1 MTFSE
6 QLRTIPL
13 FRDLPAAVLSEIA
26 ASMAQRQLS
35 SGELLFSQG
44 DSGSEC
50 FVILSGMLEVLTYI
64 NGTEHRLE
72 TYRAGQLIGEMA
84 LIDRSP
90 RSATVRVLETAILAV
105 LTERE
110 FVQLLRSSPDMALTM
125 LRNSTTRVR
134 NTNQRMIG
142 DLERKNAELLAA
154 YQQLQAAQAELIR
167 LNRIEEE
174 LAIARRIQESFLPRQ
189 LPQPPGWELAGF
201 SRGAQAVGGDFYDCI
216 QLPDGRLGLVVADAC
231 GKGVTAA
238 LFVALTRSLLRA
250 ASLAPAIFRS
260 SMLEHSDAI
269 LVDALQLTN
278 DYICRE
284 HAESSMFITLF
295 YGVLNLDT
303 GDLAYVNAGHN
314 PPLVLNSSTGHAHE
328 LEEGT
333 LPIGIL
339 ADQDYAVQHSTLQ
352 PGEYLVAFSDG
363 ITEAMNVA
371 GELFDDQRLHAV
383 LRSYAAES
391 AQTIVT
397 QVIAATEAH
406 AAGAPQADDMTL
418 LIVQRQQRG

>member
-1 MTFSE
+1 
-6 QLRTIPL
+6 
-13 FRDLPAAVLSEIA
+13 
-26 ASMAQRQLS
+26 
-35 SGELLFSQG
+35 
-44 DSGSEC
+44 
-50 FVILSGMLEVLTYI
+50 
-64 NGTEHRLE
+64 
-72 TYRAGQLIGEMA
+72 MA

-90 RSATVRVLETAILAV
+90 RSATVRVLETATLAV

-134 NTNQRMIG
+134 NTNQRMIC

-260 SMLEHSDAI
+260 SPLDHGDAI

-314 PPLVLNSSTGHAHE
+314 PPLVLNSSTGNAHE

-333 LPIGIL
+333 LPVGIL
-339 ADQDYAVQHSTLQ
+339 ANQDYAVQHITLQ

-391 AQTIVT
+391 AQTIVS